1 MVYSM
6 LLESAEA
13 GDPERFKE
21 TDLYLQCVAAGVIPA
36 GEEDLRRIAEREKQE
51 THATEASIEGVKATS
66 DPSDTLAM
74 DLIVDGMWCAACAW
88 VIEKTVNRLTGVE
101 EVTCHFSTD
110 RMRCRYRPDSV
121 APDQIRASVT
131 RLGYGIREADTGAAG
146 QRAQRREWIRLTI
159 TGLLSA
165 NVMMLSWA
173 LYAGFFTSL
182 SSDAISKISLPIV
195 AMAAVVLVYG
205 GGPMLRKAW
214 FGLIHRA
221 PGMETLVGMAAGC
234 AFVYS
239 LYTWLT
245 GSIHLYFDTAC
256 MLITLVLLGKILEQQ
271 AKSRVRRDLDSFF
284 ALQPTKVRLI
294 TDASPTGRYVAIG
307 QLAAGERFAVASDE
321 IVPADGRVESG
332 TATLDE
338 SSLTGEPRPVGVKTG
353 DPIKSGARV
362 IDGRVTAR
370 VEKVGDDT
378 VLGQMIA
385 IMTRSLEQKSVFEGR
400 TDRLLKWFVPM
411 IITLAGG
418 TGLFCAM
425 TGLPVNQAVV
435 RAVTVMVI
443 SCPCALGV
451 AIPMARLAGISLAA
465 RRGILVREIE
475 SFERAASIDS
485 VVFDKTGTLTHG
497 RWRLSHIECQP
508 GYVPATIAAWAAGL
522 EQSSDHEVAR
532 AIITYAHTQAITP
545 AAATDI
551 IVHPDGV
558 QGRLD
563 DKIVRIGNRGF
574 AWGKGLPAGDVTEE
588 SEATLTSR
596 VFLSVDNRP
605 AATLIFGDT
614 IRPAVAS
621 MVDALKRTSRE
632 IHLVSGD
639 GDAATREVARTIG
652 LNQARGNLLPSDKAR
667 LYRYVEG
674 TRATGG
680 HGGRRHQRCG
690 SHGPGPSG
698 GGCPFR
704 SGAGQGSR
712 PHHPHARRSRPTAG
726 LFPSVP
732 AGQSQRRA
740 ESLVCLDL
748 QPDQHP
754 RRHERAADPPDRG
767 DGHAAFQ
774 PDRHRQHPAAGP
786 TGLILLLHRAL
797 TNKKKRPFIPSCAR
811 YLDTVGAGAP
821 GGCASSERGIAT
833 RIEK

>member
-1 MVYSM
+1 M
-6 LLESAEA
+6 LLESAETV
-13 GDPERFKE
+13 DPTQFKE
-21 TDLYLQCVAAGVIPA
+21 TDLYRQCVVAGVIPA
-36 GEEDLRRIAEREKQE
+36 GEEDLRRIAQREKQE
-51 THATEASIEGVKATS
+51 THATEASIEGVKVTS
-66 DPSDTLAM
+66 DPSDTLAL

-88 VIEKTVNRLTGVE
+88 VIEKTVTRLAGVA

-110 RMRCRYRPDSV
+110 RMRCRYRPDRV
-121 APDQIRASVT
+121 APDQIRASVK
-131 RLGYGIREADTGAAG
+131 RLGYGIRETDQGTAG
-146 QRAQRREWIRLTI
+146 QHAQRREWVRLTI

-182 SSDAISKISLPIV
+182 TSDAVSKISLPIV

-234 AFVYS
+234 AFVFS
-239 LYTWLT
+239 LYNWLT

-284 ALQPTKVRLI
+284 ALQPTKVRLV

-307 QLAAGERFAVASDE
+307 QLAAGDRFAVGSDE

-362 IDGRVTAR
+362 IDGRLTAR

-385 IMTRSLEQKSVFEGR
+385 IMTRSLEQKSAFEGR
-400 TDRLLKWFVPM
+400 TDRMLRWFVPI

-425 TGLPVNQAVV
+425 AGLPLNQAVV

-475 SFERAASIDS
+475 SFERADSIDT

-497 RWRLSHIECQP
+497 RWQLNHIECQP
-508 GYVPATIAAWAAGL
+508 GHHPATIAAWAAGL
-522 EQSSDHEVAR
+522 EQTSDHEIAR
-532 AIITYAHTQAITP
+532 SINIYAQVKGIAP
-545 AAATDI
+545 AVVSEI
-551 IVHPDGV
+551 NVHPDGI
-558 QGRLD
+558 QGRID
-563 DKIVRIGNRGF
+563 EKTVRIGNRSF
-574 AWGKGLPAGDVTEE
+574 ARGKVPNADDVTEE
-588 SEATLTSR
+588 SEGTLTSC
-596 VFLSVDNRP
+596 VFLSVDNLP

-614 IRPAVAS
+614 IRPTVPS
-621 MVDALKRTSRE
+621 MVNTLKRTSRD

-639 GDAATREVARTIG
+639 ADDAAREVARAIG
-652 LNQARGNLLPSDKAR
+652 LTEARGGLLPSDKANYIDALKEKGR
-667 LYRYVEG
+667 QVAMVG
-674 TRATGG
+674 DGVNDAAAMARA
-680 HGGRRHQRCG
+680 HLAVAVH
-690 SHGPGPSG
+690 S
-698 GGCPFR
+698 
-704 SGAGQGSR
+704 GQG
-712 PHHPHARRSRPTAG
+712 
-726 LFPSVP
+726 
-732 AGQSQRRA
+732 
-740 ESLVCLDL
+740 LV
-748 QPDQHP
+748 
-754 RRHERAADPPDRG
+754 REAAHITLMRG
-767 DGHAAFQ
+767 DPAQLLDFFPLSGRVNRNVTQNLWCAWIYNMVSIPIAMSGLLTPLVAAT
-774 PDRHRQHPAAGP
+774 AM
-786 TGLILLLHRAL
+786 LLSSL
-797 TNKKKRPFIPSCAR
+797 TVIGNTLRLVR
-811 YLDTVGAGAP
+811 RD
-821 GGCASSERGIAT
+821 
-833 RIEK
+833 

>member
-6 LLESAEA
+6 LLESAEVD
-13 GDPERFKE
+13 DPAHFKE

-36 GEEDLRRIAEREKQE
+36 GEEDLQRIAKREKQE
-51 THATEASIEGVKATS
+51 ALAESIEGVEAT
-66 DPSDTLAM
+66 PQPPGTLAL
-74 DLIVDGMWCAACAW
+74 DLIVDGMWCTACAW
-88 VIEKTVNRLTGVE
+88 VIEKAVTRLGGVQD
-101 EVTCHFSTD
+101 VTCHFSTD
-110 RMRCRYRPDSV
+110 RMRCRYRPDRV
-121 APDQIRASVT
+121 APDQIRKSVT
-131 RLGYGIREADTGAAG
+131 RLGYGLRESDAANIG
-146 QRAQRREWIRLTI
+146 QRAQRKELIRLTI

-182 SSDAISKISLPIV
+182 SSDAVSKISLPIV
-195 AMAAVVLVYG
+195 AMAVVVLVYG

-221 PGMETLVGMAAGC
+221 LGMETLVGMAAGC

-239 LYTWLT
+239 LYNWLT

-271 AKSRVRRDLDSFF
+271 AKNRVRRDLDSFF
-284 ALQPTKVRLI
+284 ALQPAKVRLI
-294 TDASPTGRYVAIG
+294 TDTSPTGRYVSIG
-307 QLAAGERFAVASDE
+307 QLAAGDRFAVASDE

-353 DPIKSGARV
+353 DPVKSGARV

-370 VEKVGDDT
+370 VEKVGNDT

-385 IMTRSLEQKSVFEGR
+385 IMTRSLEQKSAFEGR
-400 TDRLLKWFVPM
+400 TDRMLRWFVPM
-411 IITLAGG
+411 IITLAVG
-418 TGLFCAM
+418 TGLFCIM

-485 VVFDKTGTLTHG
+485 VVFDKTGTLTRG
-497 RWRLSHIECQP
+497 RWHLSHIECQP
-508 GYVPATIAAWAAGL
+508 GYHPATIAAWAAGL
-522 EQSSDHEVAR
+522 EQSADHEVAR
-532 AIITYAHTQAITP
+532 AIDAYVRVQAITP
-545 AAATDI
+545 AVATDI

-574 AWGKGLPAGDVTEE
+574 AWGSGTPGGGAPTE
-588 SEATLTSR
+588 SEETLTSR
-596 VFLSVDNRP
+596 VFLSANNRP

-614 IRPAVAS
+614 IRPTVPS
-621 MVDALKRTSRE
+621 MVDTLKRASRE

-639 GDAATREVARTIG
+639 GDAATRELARAIG
-652 LNQARGNLLPSDKAR
+652 LNQARGSLLPSDKADYIDR
-667 LYRYVEG
+667 LKEQGRQVAMVG
-674 TRATGG
+674 DGINDAAAMARA
-680 HGGRRHQRCG
+680 HLAVAVH
-690 SHGPGPSG
+690 S
-698 GGCPFR
+698 
-704 SGAGQGSR
+704 GQGL
-712 PHHPHARRSRPTAG
+712 AR
-726 LFPSVP
+726 
-732 AGQSQRRA
+732 
-740 ESLVCLDL
+740 E
-748 QPDQHP
+748 
-754 RRHERAADPPDRG
+754 AAHITLMRG
-767 DGHAAFQ
+767 DPAQLLDFFPLSRRVNRSVAQNLWCAWIYNLVSIPIAMNGLLTPLVAAT
-774 PDRHRQHPAAGP
+774 AM
-786 TGLILLLHRAL
+786 LLSSL
-797 TNKKKRPFIPSCAR
+797 TVIGNTLRLVR
-811 YLDTVGAGAP
+811 RD
-821 GGCASSERGIAT
+821 
-833 RIEK
+833 

>member
-1 MVYSM
+1 M
-6 LLESAEA
+6 LLESAETV
-13 GDPERFKE
+13 DPTQFKE
-21 TDLYLQCVAAGVIPA
+21 TDLYRQCVVAGVIPA
-36 GEEDLRRIAEREKQE
+36 GEEDLRRIAQREKQE
-51 THATEASIEGVKATS
+51 THATEASIEGVKVTS
-66 DPSDTLAM
+66 DPSDTLAL

-88 VIEKTVNRLTGVE
+88 VIEKTVTRLAGVA

-110 RMRCRYRPDSV
+110 RMRCRYRPDRV
-121 APDQIRASVT
+121 APDQIRASVK
-131 RLGYGIREADTGAAG
+131 RLGYGIRETDQGTAG
-146 QRAQRREWIRLTI
+146 QHAQRREWVRLTI

-182 SSDAISKISLPIV
+182 TSDAVSKISLPIV

-239 LYTWLT
+239 LYNWLT

-284 ALQPTKVRLI
+284 ALQPTKVRLV

-307 QLAAGERFAVASDE
+307 QLAAGDRFAVGSDE

-362 IDGRVTAR
+362 IDGRLTAR

-385 IMTRSLEQKSVFEGR
+385 IMTRSLEQKSAFEGR
-400 TDRLLKWFVPM
+400 TDRMLRWFVPI

-425 TGLPVNQAVV
+425 AGLPLNQAVV

-475 SFERAASIDS
+475 SFERADSIDT

-497 RWRLSHIECQP
+497 RWQLNHIECQP
-508 GYVPATIAAWAAGL
+508 GHHPATIAAWAAGL
-522 EQSSDHEVAR
+522 EQTSDHEIAR
-532 AIITYAHTQAITP
+532 SINIYAQVKGIAP
-545 AAATDI
+545 AVVSEI
-551 IVHPDGV
+551 NVHPDGI
-558 QGRLD
+558 QGRID
-563 DKIVRIGNRGF
+563 EKTVRIGNRGF
-574 AWGKGLPAGDVTEE
+574 ARGKVPNADDVTEE
-588 SEATLTSR
+588 SEGTLTSC
-596 VFLSVDNRP
+596 VFLSVDNLP

-614 IRPAVAS
+614 IRPTVPS
-621 MVDALKRTSRE
+621 MVNTLKRTSRD

-639 GDAATREVARTIG
+639 ADDAAREVARAIG
-652 LNQARGNLLPSDKAR
+652 LTEARGGLLPSDKANYIDALKEKGR
-667 LYRYVEG
+667 QVAMVG
-674 TRATGG
+674 DGVNDAAAMARA
-680 HGGRRHQRCG
+680 HLAVAVH
-690 SHGPGPSG
+690 S
-698 GGCPFR
+698 
-704 SGAGQGSR
+704 GQG
-712 PHHPHARRSRPTAG
+712 
-726 LFPSVP
+726 
-732 AGQSQRRA
+732 
-740 ESLVCLDL
+740 LV
-748 QPDQHP
+748 
-754 RRHERAADPPDRG
+754 REAAHITLMRG
-767 DGHAAFQ
+767 DPAQLLDFFPLSGRVNRNVTQNLWCAWIYNMVSIPIAMSGLLTPLVAAT
-774 PDRHRQHPAAGP
+774 AM
-786 TGLILLLHRAL
+786 LLSSL
-797 TNKKKRPFIPSCAR
+797 TVIGNTLRLVR
-811 YLDTVGAGAP
+811 RD
-821 GGCASSERGIAT
+821 
-833 RIEK
+833 

>member
-6 LLESAEA
+6 LLESAETV
-13 GDPERFKE
+13 DPTRFKE
-21 TDLYLQCVAAGVIPA
+21 TDLYRQCVAAGVIPA
-36 GEEDLRRIAEREKQE
+36 GEEDLRRIAQREKQE
-51 THATEASIEGVKATS
+51 TQATDKLIEDGETS
-66 DPSDTLAM
+66 PDPSDTLAL
-74 DLIVDGMWCAACAW
+74 DLIVDGMWCTACAW
-88 VIEKTVNRLTGVE
+88 VIEKTVTRLAGVA

-110 RMRCRYRPDSV
+110 RMRCRYRPDRV

-131 RLGYGIREADTGAAG
+131 RLGYGLRETDKGTTG
-146 QRAQRREWIRLTI
+146 QHAQRRELARLII

-182 SSDAISKISLPIV
+182 SGDAISKISLPIV

-239 LYTWLT
+239 LYNWLT

-256 MLITLVLLGKILEQQ
+256 MLITLVLLGKVLEQQ
-271 AKSRVRRDLDSFF
+271 AKNRVRRDLDSFF
-284 ALQPTKVRLI
+284 ALQPAKVRLI
-294 TDASPTGRYVAIG
+294 TDTSPTGRYVSIG
-307 QLAAGERFAVASDE
+307 QLAAGDRFAVAADE

-353 DPIKSGARV
+353 DPVKSGARV
-362 IDGRVTAR
+362 IDGRVTAK

-378 VLGQMIA
+378 VLGQMIV
-385 IMTRSLEQKSVFEGR
+385 IMTRSLEQKSAFEGR
-400 TDRLLKWFVPM
+400 TDRMLRWFVPM
-411 IITLAGG
+411 IIALAGG
-418 TGLFCAM
+418 TGLYCTM

-475 SFERAASIDS
+475 SFERADSINT

-497 RWRLSHIECQP
+497 RWHLSHIECQP
-508 GYVPATIAAWAAGL
+508 GYHPATIAAWAAGL

-532 AIITYAHTQAITP
+532 AIDAYVRIQAITP
-545 AAATDI
+545 AVATDI

-574 AWGKGLPAGDVTEE
+574 AWGSGTPAGGAPAE
-588 SEATLTSR
+588 SEETLTSR
-596 VFLSVDNRP
+596 VFLSADNRP

-614 IRPAVAS
+614 IRPTIPS
-621 MVDALKRTSRE
+621 MVDALKRASRD

-639 GDAATREVARTIG
+639 GDAATRELARAIG
-652 LNQARGNLLPSDKAR
+652 LNQARGGLLPSDKADYIDR
-667 LYRYVEG
+667 LEAQGRLVAMVG
-674 TRATGG
+674 DGINDAAAMARA
-680 HGGRRHQRCG
+680 HLAVAVH
-690 SHGPGPSG
+690 S
-698 GGCPFR
+698 
-704 SGAGQGSR
+704 GQGL
-712 PHHPHARRSRPTAG
+712 AR
-726 LFPSVP
+726 
-732 AGQSQRRA
+732 
-740 ESLVCLDL
+740 E
-748 QPDQHP
+748 
-754 RRHERAADPPDRG
+754 AAHITLMRG
-767 DGHAAFQ
+767 DPAQLLDFFPLSRRVNRSVAQNLWCAWIYNLVSIPIAMNGLLTPLVAAT
-774 PDRHRQHPAAGP
+774 AM
-786 TGLILLLHRAL
+786 LLSSL
-797 TNKKKRPFIPSCAR
+797 TVIGNTLRLVR
-811 YLDTVGAGAP
+811 RD
-821 GGCASSERGIAT
+821 
-833 RIEK
+833 